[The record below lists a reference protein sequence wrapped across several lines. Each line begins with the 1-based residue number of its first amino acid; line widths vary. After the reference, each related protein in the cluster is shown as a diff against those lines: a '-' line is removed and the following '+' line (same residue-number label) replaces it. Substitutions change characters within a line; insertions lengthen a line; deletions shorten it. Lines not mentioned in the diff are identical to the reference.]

1 MDARTLERTATT
13 LAADRWRAV
22 SALLLGLAA
31 GGLAAPLTFASSPAA
46 IALGAGAAAE
56 LLVAG
61 AAELRRRESISRLA
75 LDADAYVL
83 PEIRR
88 YGTRVARLPE
98 RQRLARWLQ
107 ELVHDARLPGV
118 YFVRGRVLRYARELE
133 AIASALASPAATVHP
148 VSAVACLRLLTRAP
162 QSPLYNDRL
171 PADDLGLALRSILS
185 GITLE

>member
-1 MDARTLERTATT
+1 MDARTLERAATA
-13 LAADRWRAV
+13 LAAQRRRAIV
-22 SALLLGLAA
+22 ALILGLAA
-31 GGLAAPLTFASSPAA
+31 AALAGPLTLVSSPAA

-61 AAELRRRESISRLA
+61 AAELGRRESISRLA

-83 PEIRR
+83 PEVMR
-88 YGTRVARLPE
+88 YGTHVARLQE

-118 YFVRGRVLRYARELE
+118 FFLRERVVHHARELE
-133 AIASALASPAATVHP
+133 AVASALASPAATVHP
-148 VSAVACLRLLTRAP
+148 ASAVACLRLLTRAP
-162 QSPLYNDRL
+162 HSPLYNDRL
-171 PADDLGLALRSILS
+171 PADELALALRSIRS